1 MWQLGKILAN
11 IVVVKINFTYKRSES
26 VAYISAVQVICIL
39 KTSHRYV
46 LDFVCLDERAFKCV
60 INAQY
65 SVITYYIFIF
75 LVDLKLL
82 K

>member
-1 MWQLGKILAN
+1 MWQLGENFAN
-11 IVVVKINFTYKRSES
+11 IVVVKINITYKRSES
-26 VAYISAVQVICIL
+26 MTYISVVQVICIL
-39 KTSHRYV
+39 KTSQRYV

-60 INAQY
+60 INVQY

>member
-26 VAYISAVQVICIL
+26 MAYISVVQVICIL
-39 KTSHRYV
+39 KTSQRYV

-60 INAQY
+60 INVQY

-75 LVDLKLL
+75 LVDLKLF

>member
-26 VAYISAVQVICIL
+26 MAYISVVQVICIL
-39 KTSHRYV
+39 KTSQRYV
-46 LDFVCLDERAFKCV
+46 LDFVCLDERAF
-60 INAQY
+60 INVQY